1 MFSNFNDLP
10 KREQCELMW
19 REKANL
25 PPNSFFLIMDER
37 NDWEVNNLKSIS
49 SHIGTIHISQATVRK
64 FKKRWADKRRIAM
77 GFAEGVVESGF
88 PQSKRLYTN
97 LAKMYTHLHNGNIRK
112 YIKYSTRV
120 LDIANAVLT
129 DSMDDDFLLF
139 GFKVTDG
146 PSDDRWELNTDRCT
160 LELAKLIQTV
170 QLSRDLWVS
179 LLSGRIRPES
189 ECTTTIHV
197 V

>member
-1 MFSNFNDLP
+1 M
-10 KREQCELMW
+10 MW

-25 PPNSFFLIMDER
+25 SPNSFFLVMDER
-37 NDWEVNNLKSIS
+37 NEWEVNNLKHIC
-49 SHIGTIHISQATVRK
+49 SHNGTIHLSQATERK
-64 FKKRWADKRRIAM
+64 FKEVWVDKRRIAM
-77 GFAEGVVESGF
+77 QFAEGVVEAGF

-97 LAKMYTHLHNGNIRK
+97 LAKMYTHLHNGDIRK

-139 GFKVTDG
+139 GFKMASAPT
-146 PSDDRWELNTDRCT
+146 DDRWELNTDRCT

-170 QLSRDLWVS
+170 QLSRDLWPSV
-179 LLSGRIRPES
+179 LSARIPES
-189 ECTTTIHV
+189 ECTLTLNV

>member
-1 MFSNFNDLP
+1 
-10 KREQCELMW
+10 
-19 REKANL
+19 
-25 PPNSFFLIMDER
+25 
-37 NDWEVNNLKSIS
+37 
-49 SHIGTIHISQATVRK
+49 
-64 FKKRWADKRRIAM
+64 M